1 MGALLIFLLF
11 CLAVGAGAFFQG
23 RQFVR
28 NLERQYTTVGPVDPQ
43 EVYRCVAEAA
53 RGIRWTVSDTEQ
65 GLETRHA
72 VGSVIR
78 VDVEPQDDGTCMTT
92 VFVRNM
98 ALTTQLGGII
108 RTPRAYRAIRRKR
121 KRIIAS
127 ASSMA
132 GQGEWTEA
140 GGLN

>member
-23 RQFVR
+23 RHFVR
-28 NLERQYTTVGPVDPQ
+28 NLERQYAMAGPVNPQ
-43 EVYRCVAEAA
+43 EVYQSVAKAA
-53 RGIRWTVSDTEQ
+53 RGMRWTVSDTEQ

-78 VDVEPQDDGTCMTT
+78 VDVEPQDDGTCTTT
-92 VFVRNM
+92 VFVRSM

-108 RTPRAYRAIRRKR
+108 RTPRSYRAIQRKR

-127 ASSMA
+127 VSSVA
-132 GQGEWTEA
+132 GAGEWLEA